1 MSYLSLPLNNV
12 KFYKNSIVHLIGLPK
27 SVSRASEEFVHFS
40 NKNNLSCKVIHNSKV
55 AIINEYLYSNLIIN
69 KCNLITCQDIRIL
82 HDFVKVSSMYS
93 FNSYA
98 FLIKIKINNNKFTF
112 NNNLTE
118 CPFITDIYNLD
129 DNYFN
134 KKNLLYNYL
143 T

>member
-1 MSYLSLPLNNV
+1 MSYLSLPLNNLI
-12 KFYKNSIVHLIGLPK
+12 KNTVVHLVGLPT
-27 SVSRASEEFVHFS
+27 SVSTASEEIVNFS
-40 NKNNLSCKVIHNSKV
+40 NKHNLSCKVINNSKISIV
-55 AIINEYLYSNLIIN
+55 NEYLYSNLIIN
-69 KCNLITCQDIRIL
+69 KCNLITCQDIRVL
-82 HDFVKVSSMYS
+82 HDFVKLSSMYS

-98 FLIKIKINNNKFTF
+98 FLIENNNKFTF